1 MERPSFKKDQ
11 ANCKLV
17 DLNKEAKKLLSLVKE
32 TAIQMES
39 ELRQSEHVTVQEL
52 HFGRVYAGMYKDSL
66 MLFSNFEF
74 EQYLTA
80 YAGLA
85 EVVLL
90 SNPCPVL
97 LARVAKAFVMASH
110 PCKADEQRPFVARF
124 VMAFVSMSDLTLDSE
139 DWGDVLLN
147 KTTAEK
153 LFAVIDCETMM

>member
-39 ELRQSEHVTVQEL
+39 ELCQSEHVTVQEL

-97 LARVAKAFVMASH
+97 LARVAKAFVMA
-110 PCKADEQRPFVARF
+110 
-124 VMAFVSMSDLTLDSE
+124 FVSMSDLTLDSE